1 MLRKWMHLLDKF
13 RYMWYLLK
21 YFAALIL
28 CPFLKNK
35 PQYKDLWIIA
45 ERGTDARDNAS
56 HLFRY
61 ICQEHPEINICYI
74 ISRDSG
80 DREQM
85 AALGRVVDYRSFEHF
100 LVFAISQVKI
110 STHIMGFAPDMLLFK
125 DLDNILPIRG
135 VKAFLQHGIIKDD
148 LPYLYGGYVN
158 LDLFV
163 CGAKREWEYVSQKFH
178 HPEGVV
184 QYLGLCRYDRLP
196 STPQKPSKILLLMP
210 TWRGYIYDSI
220 FNDRQFK
227 ACGYYHAFQHLLTNP
242 RLTEILKKSGYTLKF
257 YPHHGVQ
264 PYLHCF
270 ESPDSCIEIVD
281 PSAMGVQPALIEAD
295 ALLTDFSSVFFDF
308 GYMMKPVLHY
318 QFDLEDFRKHHYKE
332 GYFDYERDGFGPV
345 CTGEDAFLDALERLV
360 TDECRLEETYRRRIE
375 AFFAV
380 RDDRNCQRNFEAI
393 YKLWKKDL

>member
-13 RYMWYLLK
+13 RYVWYLVK
-21 YFAALIL
+21 YAAALAL

-35 PQYKDLWIIA
+35 PKYKDLWIIA

-61 ICQEHPEINICYI
+61 IRENHPQINICYI
-74 ISRDSG
+74 ISRDTP
-80 DREQM
+80 DREKM
-85 AALGRVVDYRSFEHF
+85 AQLGRVVDYRSFEHF

-110 STHIMGFAPDMLLFK
+110 STHIMGFAPDMLLFV
-125 DLDNILPIRG
+125 DLDKVLPIPG

-148 LPYLYGGYVN
+148 LPYLYGDYVK

-163 CGAKREWEYVSQKFH
+163 CGAKREWEYVHSTFG
-178 HPEGVV
+178 HPEGVA

-196 STPQKPSKILLLMP
+196 CEPQPSSRTLLLMP
-210 TWRGYIYDSI
+210 TWRGYIHDAI
-220 FNDRQFK
+220 FNDRQFME
-227 ACGYYHAFQHLLTNP
+227 CGYYRAFQSLLTNP
-242 RLTEILKKSGYTLKF
+242 RLADILEKSGYTLKF

-270 ESPDSCIEIVD
+270 ESHSSRVEIVD
-281 PSAMGVQPALIEAD
+281 PKTLGVQEALIEAD

-318 QFDLEDFRKHHYKE
+318 QFDLEDFRKNHYRE

-345 CTGEDAFLDALERLV
+345 CTDEGAFLDALEQLV
-360 TDECRLEETYRRRIE
+360 TGGCHLDETYRQRIE

-380 RDDRNCQRNFEAI
+380 RDDQNCRRNFDAI
-393 YKLWKKDL
+393 YKLWKKA